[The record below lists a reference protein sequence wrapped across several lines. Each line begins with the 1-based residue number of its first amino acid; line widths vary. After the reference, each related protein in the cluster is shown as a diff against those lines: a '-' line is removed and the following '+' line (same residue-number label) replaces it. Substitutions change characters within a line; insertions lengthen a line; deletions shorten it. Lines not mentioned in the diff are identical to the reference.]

1 MPPSAP
7 PKRVRK
13 SPEARRAE
21 IVARAATIALTEGL
35 ECITMRRV
43 ADDLAVRPGLIS
55 HYFPVAEELV
65 AEAFGTAAG
74 EELEELMPAER
85 PAGSALV
92 SLAGFFARST
102 GPRYDDMSRLWL
114 NARHLSRFRPVLAER
129 VAVQEAAW
137 RDRLTRL
144 LREGAAEG
152 TFHPEDPAVAA
163 IQILVVLDG
172 LGVHANTDRSDRP
185 PAVTNMAVI
194 TAERALGLTP
204 GSLLDLVDAARNA
217 APTPTAATPTPA
229 PRTPPPT
236 APTTARTP
244 ADTAPTA

>member
-1 MPPSAP
+1 MSSSAP

-43 ADDLAVRPGLIS
+43 AEDLTVRPGLIS

-65 AEAFGTAAG
+65 AEAFGTAAA
-74 EELEELMPAER
+74 EELEELIPAER
-85 PAGSALV
+85 PAGGVLDRLAL
-92 SLAGFFARST
+92 FFARST
-102 GPRYDDMSRLWL
+102 GARYDDMSRLWL

-137 RDRLTRL
+137 RDRITEL
-144 LREGAAEG
+144 LREGTAEG
-152 TFHPEDPAVAA
+152 AFKPEDPAVAA

-172 LGVHANTDRSDRP
+172 LGVHANTDRTNRP
-185 PAVTNMAVI
+185 QAVTDMAVT
-194 TAERALGLTP
+194 TAERALGLAPDT
-204 GSLLDLVDAARNA
+204 LLALVRAERR
-217 APTPTAATPTPA
+217 APAQTTPA
-229 PRTPPPT
+229 SS
-236 APTTARTP
+236 
-244 ADTAPTA
+244 APTA

>member
-1 MPPSAP
+1 MSSSAP

-43 ADDLAVRPGLIS
+43 AEDLTVRPGLIS

-65 AEAFGTAAG
+65 AEAFGTAAA

-85 PAGSALV
+85 PAGGALDQ
-92 SLAGFFARST
+92 LALFFARST
-102 GPRYDDMSRLWL
+102 GVRYDDMSRLWL
-114 NARHLSRFRPVLAER
+114 NARHLSRFRPVLADR

-144 LREGAAEG
+144 LREGTAEG
-152 TFHPEDPAVAA
+152 AFKPADPAVAA

-172 LGVHANTDRSDRP
+172 LGVHANTDRTNRP
-185 PAVTNMAVI
+185 QAVTDMAAT
-194 TAERALGLTP
+194 TAERELGLAP
-204 GSLLDLVDAARNA
+204 GSLLALVRAEQPVTAEASA
-217 APTPTAATPTPA
+217 APAPTTPA
-229 PRTPPPT
+229 PPDPS
-236 APTTARTP
+236 
-244 ADTAPTA
+244 APTA

>member
-1 MPPSAP
+1 MSSSAP
-7 PKRVRK
+7 AKQRVRK

-21 IVARAATIALTEGL
+21 IVGRAATLALTEGL

-43 ADDLAVRPGLIS
+43 AEDLTVRPGLIS

-65 AEAFGTAAG
+65 AEAFGTAAS
-74 EELEELMPAER
+74 EELEELIPAER
-85 PAGSALV
+85 PAGSALDQ
-92 SLAGFFARST
+92 LARFFARA
-102 GPRYDDMSRLWL
+102 GGARYDDMSRLWL

-137 RDRLTRL
+137 RDRITRL
-144 LREGAAEG
+144 LREGTAEG
-152 TFHPEDPAVAA
+152 AFRPQDPAVAA

-194 TAERALGLTP
+194 TAERELGLP
-204 GSLLDLVDAARNA
+204 EGSLLARVRDAVANGA
-217 APTPTAATPTPA
+217 VPPGPTA
-229 PRTPPPT
+229 
-236 APTTARTP
+236 
-244 ADTAPTA
+244 